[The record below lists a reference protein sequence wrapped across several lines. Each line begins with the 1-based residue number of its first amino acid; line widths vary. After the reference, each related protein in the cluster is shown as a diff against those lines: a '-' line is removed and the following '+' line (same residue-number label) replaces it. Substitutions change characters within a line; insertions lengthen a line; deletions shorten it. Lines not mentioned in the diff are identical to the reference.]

1 MAVLEFVVIGTP
13 VSVQAS
19 SAARRFWQ
27 QRVAT
32 AARQAAG
39 EWVAS
44 RAASVV
50 LSVAYFYAYQP
61 VADLDNIVKP
71 LQDALKTIAYEDDI
85 QVVDLIPTTESLDEM
100 KRLAS
105 AVDQQPGWRYEVTF
119 VSQPVAPDI
128 PAQEPLASD
137 EQVNRLLKGAEELGG
152 HNGNIEAAA
161 MLAWSA
167 LETILRRSAQT
178 LAPEIERQSSAKVL
192 KHLYG
197 LGHIKPDVYERLWQ
211 LFEFRT
217 AVAHGFEPRLSAPAM
232 ADVLPDIRDLQ
243 HAA

>member
-1 MAVLEFVVIGTP
+1 MTQTPNCVSLSFPVLAVKKHKIEGMAVLEFVVIGTP

-50 LSVAYFYAYQP
+50 LSVAYFYAYEP

-85 QVVDLIPTTESLDEM
+85 QAVDLIASMRPKAQGAPPTMCFL
-100 KRLAS
+100 
-105 AVDQQPGWRYEVTF
+105 QPSG
-119 VSQPVAPDI
+119 
-128 PAQEPLASD
+128 
-137 EQVNRLLKGAEELGG
+137 
-152 HNGNIEAAA
+152 
-161 MLAWSA
+161 
-167 LETILRRSAQT
+167 
-178 LAPEIERQSSAKVL
+178 
-192 KHLYG
+192 
-197 LGHIKPDVYERLWQ
+197 
-211 LFEFRT
+211 
-217 AVAHGFEPRLSAPAM
+217 
-232 ADVLPDIRDLQ
+232 
-243 HAA
+243 

>member
-1 MAVLEFVVIGTP
+1 MKKALELEKMK
-13 VSVQAS
+13 SL
-19 SAARRFWQ
+19 
-27 QRVAT
+27 VAM
-32 AARQAAG
+32 
-39 EWVAS
+39 
-44 RAASVV
+44 
-50 LSVAYFYAYQP
+50 
-61 VADLDNIVKP
+61 
-71 LQDALKTIAYEDDI
+71 
-85 QVVDLIPTTESLDEM
+85 VDPRPDW
-100 KRLAS
+100 RL
-105 AVDQQPGWRYEVTF
+105 EVTF

-178 LAPEIERQSSAKVL
+178 IAPEIERQSSAKVL

-217 AVAHGFEPRLSAPAM
+217 AVGHGFEPRRCAPAM

-243 HAA
+243 HAT

>member
-1 MAVLEFVVIGTP
+1 M
-13 VSVQAS
+13 
-19 SAARRFWQ
+19 
-27 QRVAT
+27 
-32 AARQAAG
+32 
-39 EWVAS
+39 
-44 RAASVV
+44 
-50 LSVAYFYAYQP
+50 
-61 VADLDNIVKP
+61 
-71 LQDALKTIAYEDDI
+71 TIAELQQQKLDEISADYVDEGYDI
-85 QVVDLIPTTESLDEM
+85 RLHPSEAELPEFLKGFRPDLLATSRRENVVVEVIPATESLDEM

-119 VSQPVAPDI
+119 
-128 PAQEPLASD
+128 QEPLASD

>member
-85 QVVDLIPTTESLDEM
+85 QVVDLIASMRPKAESID
-100 KRLAS
+100 LAM
-105 AVDQQPGWRYEVTF
+105 T
-119 VSQPVAPDI
+119 
-128 PAQEPLASD
+128 
-137 EQVNRLLKGAEELGG
+137 
-152 HNGNIEAAA
+152 A
-161 MLAWSA
+161 MLSPAVRVGSDFVYVRVGHA
-167 LETILRRSAQT
+167 SR
-178 LAPEIERQSSAKVL
+178 IEV
-192 KHLYG
+192 
-197 LGHIKPDVYERLWQ
+197 
-211 LFEFRT
+211 FR
-217 AVAHGFEPRLSAPAM
+217 
-232 ADVLPDIRDLQ
+232 
-243 HAA
+243 